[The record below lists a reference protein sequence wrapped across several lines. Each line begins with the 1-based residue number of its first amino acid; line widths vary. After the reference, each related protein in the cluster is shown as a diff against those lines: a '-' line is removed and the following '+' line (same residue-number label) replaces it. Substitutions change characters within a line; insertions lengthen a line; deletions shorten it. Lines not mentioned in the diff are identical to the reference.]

1 MTYTLAIGDRAYSSW
16 SLRGWLLFAAF
27 GIPVKTQLLKM
38 KTPAFA
44 EDLAA
49 FAPARLVAALKIEGE
64 GVVWD
69 TLAIAE
75 TLHERHPEAGLW
87 PKGAAARAHA
97 RSVVAE
103 MHSGFGALRS
113 ACPMVLAHGWDFTP
127 SDAVL
132 ADLARIEALWE
143 SCAAHA
149 TEGPWLF
156 GDYSIADAFYAPVAM
171 RIAGFGLPVG
181 DRARAYVE
189 AHLNHMPFR
198 RWRATG
204 LAENRQLE
212 IYALGYPHTP
222 WPGPAPRPAMTVIGA
237 KPINET
243 CPFSSEAVSPDALVK
258 IDDTVVGLCNT
269 FCRNKVAADPE
280 AWPEVMALLP

>member
-1 MTYTLAIGDRAYSSW
+1 MTY
-16 SLRGWLLFAAF
+16 
-27 GIPVKTQLLKM
+27 
-38 KTPAFA
+38 
-44 EDLAA
+44 
-49 FAPARLVAALKIEGE
+49 
-64 GVVWD
+64 

-87 PKGAAARAHA
+87 SADASARAHA

-113 ACPMVLAHGWDFTP
+113 ACPMVLAHGWNFTP

-143 SCAAHA
+143 SCRTHA

-156 GDYSIADAFYAPVAM
+156 GQYSVADAFYAPVAM
-171 RIAGFGLPVG
+171 RIAGFGLSVSVA
-181 DRARAYVE
+181 ARAYVE
-189 AHLNHMPFR
+189 AHLGDLPFR
-198 RWRATG
+198 RWRATS
-204 LAENRQLE
+204 LAENRPLE

-222 WPGPAPRPAMTVIGA
+222 WPGPAPRDAITVIGA

-243 CPFSSEAVSPDALVK
+243 GPFSGEAVSPDALVK
-258 IDDTVVGLCNT
+258 IDDTVIGLCNT
-269 FCRNKVAADPE
+269 FCRNKVAADLD
-280 AWPEVMALLP
+280 AWPEAIALLP